1 MAKIKVLAGDFL
13 HGVGAYE
20 SGVVSIETALYPW
33 PGINILVTDIKH
45 INVVNQTPITLT
57 HGCAGMGLAA
67 AMAIAP
73 TWSMTDTAMAR
84 ADAEVTF
91 WIELRDGRKML
102 CLTDIDTYRHLEAGC
117 SRPTSG
123 YEQEET

>member
-1 MAKIKVLAGDFL
+1 MAKINVLAGDFL
-13 HGVGAYE
+13 HGVGVYE

-33 PGINILVTDIKH
+33 PGINVPATDIKH
-45 INVVNQTPITLT
+45 INVVNQTPIALT
-57 HGCAGMGLAA
+57 QCPAGMGLAA

-73 TWSMTDTAMAR
+73 TWSVTDTAMTR

-102 CLTDIDTYRHLEAGC
+102 CLTDIATYRRLDAGC

-123 YEQEET
+123 YDQEER

>member
-33 PGINILVTDIKH
+33 PGINVLVTDIKH

-73 TWSMTDTAMAR
+73 TWSVTDTAMAR

>member
-13 HGVGAYE
+13 HGVGAYD

-33 PGINILVTDIKH
+33 PGISVPVTDIKH
-45 INVVNQTPITLT
+45 INVINQTPIALT
-57 HGCAGMGLAA
+57 QRCAGMGLAA

-73 TWSMTDTAMAR
+73 TWSVTDTAMAR
-84 ADAEVTF
+84 ADADVTF

-117 SRPTSG
+117 SHPISG
-123 YEQEET
+123 IDQEER